1 MKYKHLFQPCSVGTL
16 QLKNRIIM
24 PPLTTNYAKDGLV
37 SDRMIDF
44 YRVRARGGAAM
55 IIVEDAIVEVPR
67 GKHTLNDLAID
78 RDDCIAGLR
87 RLSQAIKESGCVA
100 AIHLNHSGFKGGRM
114 RENKLFL
121 TDGQVPVAPSALSDL
136 TEGFAVPH
144 EMTVEDIID
153 IENKYAGAAYRAK
166 QAGFSAVVL
175 HCSHGYLIEQFLS
188 PFSNKRQDNY
198 GGDLYR
204 RFRFLKEIIARIKG
218 KVGDDFP
225 LLCRISGMELWDG
238 GIVLDDAKEN
248 ARMLQDCGIYGISMS
263 ISSKILGPAYSS
275 FVPVSASPMR
285 GEREAVVQSAAAIKQ
300 VVSIPVMA
308 VNRLNEPGLAEDI
321 LEHNKADLI
330 GIARGL
336 VADPEWPNKVEDG
349 RENEIRP
356 CICCNHCFM
365 GSTGKPLT
373 CATNPV
379 AGREKEM
386 EIVRTDNPKTV
397 FIAGAGPAGLE
408 AARVAGLRGH
418 EVHLYEKETLGGL
431 LNLASL
437 PAGKDPIKDLVSFE
451 LAYIHKLGVQIV
463 NKELTLDI
471 VSRDKPDA
479 VIVATGASPV
489 QRKYP
494 GNRQKDILD
503 IHDALSRDITNR
515 KIVVIGGKHIGA
527 ETAEVLAARGNKVT
541 LVEESDKIAG
551 DIAHLVWLYDFLL
564 VSLRLSGVT
573 MLTGTTIDEVTD
585 SSVVVIHDSQR
596 IAIEADLVVMA
607 QDSKANRT
615 LVDQLSNLNIEL
627 YSAGDCTGT
636 GKILK
641 ALKEGYLA
649 GLAL

>member
-16 QLKNRIIM
+16 QLKNRIVM
-24 PPLTTNYAKDGLV
+24 PPLTTNYAKNGLV
-37 SDRMIDF
+37 TDRMIDF
-44 YRVRARGGAAM
+44 YGARARGGAAL

-67 GKHTLNDLAID
+67 GKHTLNDIAIN
-78 RDDCIAGLR
+78 DDSCIAGLR
-87 RLSQAIKESGCVA
+87 RLSQAIKDNGCEA

-114 RENKLFL
+114 RDNTLFL
-121 TDGQVPVAPSALSDL
+121 TGGQIPVAPSALSDL

-144 EMTVEDIID
+144 EMTVEEIED
-153 IENKYAGAAYRAK
+153 IEDKYAGAAYRAK
-166 QAGFSAVVL
+166 EAGFNAVIL

-188 PFSNKRQDNY
+188 PFSNKRQDDY
-198 GGDLYR
+198 GGDLYK
-204 RFRFLKEIIARIKG
+204 RFRFLKEIIARIKQ

-248 ARMLQDCGIYGISMS
+248 ARMLQDCGVHGISMS
-263 ISSKILGPAYSS
+263 ISSKILGPAYNS

-285 GEREAVVQSAAAIKQ
+285 GEREAVVQSAEAIKG

-308 VNRLNEPGLAEDI
+308 ANRLNDPELAEEV
-321 LEHNKADLI
+321 LELKKADLI

-336 VADPEWPNKVEDG
+336 VADPEWPNKVQSG
-349 RENEIRP
+349 REKEVRP

-379 AGREKEM
+379 AGREREM
-386 EIVRTDNPKTV
+386 EIVPATKAKKV

-418 EVHLYEKETLGGL
+418 KVHLYEKGVPGGL
-431 LNLASL
+431 LNLAGL
-437 PAGKDPIKDLVSFE
+437 PAGKDQINKLVSFE
-451 LAYIHKLGVQIV
+451 LAQIHTSGVQIV
-463 NKELTLDI
+463 NRELTFDI
-471 VSRDKPDA
+471 VSRENPDA
-479 VIVATGASPV
+479 VVVATGASPV
-489 QRKYP
+489 KRIFP

-503 IHDALSRDITNR
+503 IHNALGKEITNR
-515 KIVVIGGKHIGA
+515 KIVVIGGRHIGA
-527 ETAEVLAARGNKVT
+527 ETAEILAARGNEVT
-541 LVEESDKIAG
+541 IVEESDKIAG
-551 DIAHLVWLYDFLL
+551 DISHLVWLYDFLL

-573 MLTGTTIDEVTD
+573 MLTGATIDEITE
-585 SSVVVIHDSQR
+585 SSVVVVRDSQR
-596 IAIEADLVVMA
+596 IVVEADLVVMA
-607 QDSKANRT
+607 QGSKPDRT
-615 LVDQLSNLNIEL
+615 LEAQLSNLDVEL

-641 ALKEGYLA
+641 ALKEGYIA
-649 GLAL
+649 GLSL